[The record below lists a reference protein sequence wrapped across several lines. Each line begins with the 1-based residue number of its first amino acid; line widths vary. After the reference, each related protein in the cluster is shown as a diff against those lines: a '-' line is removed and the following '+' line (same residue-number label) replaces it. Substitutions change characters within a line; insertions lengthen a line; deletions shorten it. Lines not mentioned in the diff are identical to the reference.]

1 MRIDVAFTPAGL
13 SAAEVA
19 GRPVFV
25 IDVLRATTTMC
36 AALAHGARG
45 IVPVASI
52 EDAMKLAQTLER
64 REVLLA
70 GERNSTRIPGFDLGN
85 SPLEM
90 TEAAVHGRTLVMTTT
105 NGTRALLATTG
116 ASAVY
121 LAAAVNLGVASRRAA
136 ELLDREG
143 DLLILCA
150 GREGAFALDDAY
162 TAGRLLRVAL
172 GGRRTRRGMND
183 AAMMALDLTRRYGAN
198 WLRPMMLSR
207 AGTNL
212 TALGFRDDI
221 VEAAREDRHPVLPQF
236 ADRRIT
242 LAPSH
247 ATAGAAGA

>member
-45 IVPVASI
+45 IIPVASI
-52 EDAMKLAQTLER
+52 EDAMRLAQTLER

-70 GERNSTRIPGFDLGN
+70 GERNSTRIQGFDLGN

-90 TEAAVHGRTLVMTTT
+90 TAAAVQGQTLVMTTT

-121 LAAAVNLGVASRRAA
+121 LAAAVNLRAAAEHAA
-136 ELLDREG
+136 ELLDQGG
-143 DLLILCA
+143 DLLVLCA
-150 GREGAFALDDAY
+150 GREGAFGLDDAY
-162 TAGRLLRVAL
+162 TAGRLLRAAL
-172 GGRRTRRGMND
+172 RGRRSRRGLND
-183 AAMMALDLTRRYGAN
+183 AAQVALDLTGRYGTS
-198 WLRPMMLSR
+198 WIRPFTLSR
-207 AGTNL
+207 AGQNL
-212 TALGFRDDI
+212 KRLGFRDD
-221 VEAAREDRHPVLPQF
+221 VTEAATEDRYPVLPHF
-236 ADRRIT
+236 TDRRVT
-242 LAPSH
+242 LVA
-247 ATAGAAGA
+247 AAALAGPTPA